1 MDAAPRARPSVDD
14 QSVHLQADATLTH
27 TNVQVS
33 LVPYSRWQAS
43 TPAHANTNL
52 GNVVDILKDFGFFER
67 VVDVRR
73 LQLATRA
80 ALVLLARRL
89 LAGVPSSK
97 DASRISAIGKVLC
110 TRATPA
116 GSVDD

>member
-1 MDAAPRARPSVDD
+1 M
-14 QSVHLQADATLTH
+14 
-27 TNVQVS
+27 
-33 LVPYSRWQAS
+33 AS
-43 TPAHANTNL
+43 QHTPAHANNTNL

-116 GSVDD
+116 GSVDDQGARPSISEDAPLRLMAFFSSSSFFIFSATWFNIF